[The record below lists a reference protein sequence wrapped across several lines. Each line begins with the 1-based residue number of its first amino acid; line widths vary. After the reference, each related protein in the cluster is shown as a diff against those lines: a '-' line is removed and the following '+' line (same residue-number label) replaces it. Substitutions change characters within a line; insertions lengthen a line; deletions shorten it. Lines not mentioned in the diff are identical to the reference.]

1 MKKMNTKYFTIAVY
15 VLAVFAFATVFLLLG
30 LNLRSFLFFIGSILG
45 KISSLFY
52 GIFFA
57 LILLPFVKAFD
68 KMYQRLF
75 CRKKPRPIL
84 VTTLSLTTTALL
96 ILGLA
101 FVSVWFLIPATVDN
115 FTELY
120 NRLAE
125 YFGIHGDTID
135 TLMPSLK
142 AWLDNIFETNSPIV
156 TDVLNGIKVYLE
168 ETFFSIQSASAL
180 VSKIVA
186 FLSVLFSEFAD
197 IFIGLIISIYL
208 LASRRAISGVCGKLV
223 VAIFPD
229 KFAVKLVV
237 FFKRLYTDF
246 CSFASCR
253 VLTSFL
259 VCAAIF
265 VLSWVGR
272 IPLFSVIVLIL
283 FFTQLVPTVGTII
296 GVLIAS
302 AIVLILDPVRA
313 IFFIPALIALE
324 VLISYLVVPLFLPKK
339 LRPSHGGTAVLV
351 LAGYALFGLVGALL
365 AVPVYATLN
374 VEIRSLIAH
383 RLARKQMPIGNEVY
397 EKSPLEDI
405 ITEHSPDPAV
415 NAEKGDGG
423 VEETPTA
430 EDETPK
436 DEGPTEE

>member
-1 MKKMNTKYFTIAVY
+1 MKKLNTKYFTIAVY
-15 VLAVFAFATVFLLLG
+15 VLAVFAFAIVFLLLG
-30 LNLRSFLFFIGSILG
+30 LNFRTFLSILGTVIG
-45 KISSLFY
+45 KISSLLY
-52 GIFFA
+52 GILFA
-57 LILLPFVKAFD
+57 LILLPFVKLFD
-68 KMYQRLF
+68 RLYQRIF
-75 CRKKPRPIL
+75 CKKRPRPVL
-84 VTTLSLTTTALL
+84 VASFSLSTVSLL
-96 ILGLA
+96 ILGLG
-101 FVSVWFLIPATVDN
+101 FLSVWFLIPATVDN
-115 FTELY
+115 FTALY
-120 NRLAE
+120 NKLAE
-125 YFGIHGDTID
+125 FFGIHGGTLE

-142 AWLDNIFETNSPIV
+142 SWLDNLFESNSPIV
-156 TDVLNGIKVYLE
+156 SDVLNGIMNYLE
-168 ETFFSIQSASAL
+168 DTFFSVQSAGTL

-186 FLSVLFSEFAD
+186 FLSLLFSELAD
-197 IFIGLIISIYL
+197 VFIGLIIAVYL

-237 FFKRLYTDF
+237 FFKRFYTDF

-283 FFTQLVPTVGTII
+283 FFTQLVPTIGTII
-296 GVLIAS
+296 GVLIS
-302 AIVLILDPVRA
+302 SLIVLILDPIRA

-324 VLISYLVVPLFLPKK
+324 ILVSYLVVPLFLTKK

-351 LAGYALFGLVGALL
+351 LAGYGLFGVIGAFL

-383 RLARKQMPIGNEVY
+383 RLAKKHMPIGNETYV
-397 EKSPLEDI
+397 KTPLEDI
-405 ITEHSPDPAV
+405 LTEHAPSVP
-415 NAEKGDGG
+415 EEGDESDEGG
-423 VEETPTA
+423 VGDAPA
-430 EDETPK
+430 K
-436 DEGPTEE
+436 N